1 MEEGLKL
8 GKQMANVFKFL
19 TRYIPKIPINLILSH
34 WFINNVAAFQSRA
47 KFRSSDTYDA
57 KIVNPMCT
65 FNCSMFSRMPE
76 VTVLLWAFS
85 LEEILM
91 RAYCAHLM
99 RKTH

>member
-1 MEEGLKL
+1 
-8 GKQMANVFKFL
+8 MANVFKFL

-47 KFRSSDTYDA
+47 KFRSSDTYDP

-65 FNCSMFSRMPE
+65 FNCSLGSMPE
-76 VTVLLWAFS
+76 MTVLLWAF
-85 LEEILM
+85 LLQEILM

-99 RKTH
+99 RKATLIRCTT